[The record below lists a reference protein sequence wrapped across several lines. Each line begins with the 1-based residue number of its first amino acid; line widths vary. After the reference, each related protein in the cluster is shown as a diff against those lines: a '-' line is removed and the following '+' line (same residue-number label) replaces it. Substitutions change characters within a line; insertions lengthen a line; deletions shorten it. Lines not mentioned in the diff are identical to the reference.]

1 MSKMNFVQAFLLV
14 ADEIRSANVDG
25 LVAFDVDDRRVGTSM
40 NIYFR
45 RASSSAAVTL
55 EIEASKRANAP
66 MLMEF
71 KVGWYSG
78 GDSPSIAVDRAKLI
92 LAVSEL
98 AVALQTKWSG
108 IALADVT
115 WNATKK
121 EYETATR

>member
-1 MSKMNFVQAFLLV
+1 MNFIQAFASIA
-14 ADEIRSANVDG
+14 ADIKNANVAG
-25 LVAFDVDDRRVGTSM
+25 LVDFDAEERRVGTSM
-40 NIYFR
+40 NIEFKGSTY
-45 RASSSAAVTL
+45 SAAVTL

-121 EYETATR
+121 EYETAK